1 MRFATIWN
9 SLICGYLNC
18 VMDTTEKMIDQTIR
32 WINSVVVGCNFC
44 PFAGHAMQNQRV
56 RFAVTGE
63 TAIQPCVDAL
73 LAECRHLNENAGT
86 ETVLLILSNGYQ
98 HFQSYLQLVAQA
110 EEGLILAGYEG
121 IYQLASFHPAYQF
134 EGESLQDPANYTN
147 RSPYPMLH
155 LLREESVEKAIQ
167 HYAGD
172 TAGIPAQN
180 IAYARAKGLVYM
192 AALREACLK

>member
-1 MRFATIWN
+1 
-9 SLICGYLNC
+9 
-18 VMDTTEKMIDQTIR
+18 MDKTEKMIAQTIS
-32 WINSVVVGCNFC
+32 WVNSIVVGCNFC

-56 RFAVTGE
+56 RFAVTDE

-73 LAECRHLNENAGT
+73 LTECRHLNENAGI
-86 ETVLLILSNGYQ
+86 ETTLLILSNGYEDF
-98 HFQSYLQLVAQA
+98 HSYLRLLSQA
-110 EEGLILAGYEG
+110 EEFLVSAGYEG

-134 EGESLQDPANYTN
+134 EGESVQDAANYTN

-172 TAGIPAQN
+172 TTDIPGQN
-180 IAYARAKGLVYM
+180 IQYARAKGLVYM